1 MAAAAPASP
10 GPATGAPPRASVL
23 LLCFRDREYIDEAFA
38 AALAQTVPCEIL
50 VSNDASDDGTWER
63 VQQLAAGYAGPHAL
77 RLRRNEHNLGVAGH
91 VNATVP
97 LTTGEVVVVMAGDD
111 ISDPR
116 RVERV
121 LAAFD
126 AHPGVAALASDFD
139 GIDAAGAP
147 VEVRFDRGLE
157 RFGLAE
163 FVSSGKL
170 IGLLGASL
178 AFRREVFER
187 FGPLHGHIEDNAL
200 ALRAALLGDC
210 MNLREK
216 LVRYRQ
222 HGDSVSSQVFARQE
236 ARAQARRRRY
246 ERTIAFYRGTADDL
260 EHCITQLPDLRGTRL
275 RDARDLVA
283 MYRIEADAREA
294 ILLRPRA
301 QWLGPVWRGLMQRGL
316 RRKSAERALKLLLP
330 RRLLGV

>member
-1 MAAAAPASP
+1 MAAATAQADPR
-10 GPATGAPPRASVL
+10 PRASVL
-23 LLCFRDREYIDEAFA
+23 LLCFRDRDYIDAAFA

-63 VQQLAAGYAGPHAL
+63 VQQLAAGYAGPHLL
-77 RLRRNEHNLGVAGH
+77 RLRRNERNLGVAGH

-97 LTTGEVVVVMAGDD
+97 LTRGEVVVMMAGDD
-111 ISDPR
+111 TSDPR

-121 LAAFD
+121 LTAFD
-126 AHPGVAALASDFD
+126 ANPGVAALASDFE
-139 GIDAAGAP
+139 GMDAAGAP

-163 FVSSGKL
+163 FVASGKL
-170 IGLLGASL
+170 IGLLGAAL

-187 FGPLHGHIEDNAL
+187 FGPIRGPIEDNAL

-222 HGDSVSSQVFARQE
+222 HGDSVSSSVFARHE

-260 EHCITQLPDLRGTRL
+260 AHCIAQLPELAGQRL
-275 RDARDLVA
+275 CDARDLLA
-283 MYRIEADAREA
+283 MYRLEADAREA
-294 ILLRPRA
+294 ILLRPRR
-301 QWLGPVWRGLMQRGL
+301 QWLRPIWRGLMQRGL

-330 RRLLGV
+330 RRWLGL